1 MVSDRTLTDAW
12 HALAFLLV
20 YGLVATAI
28 APRFTPYPRVLATLA
43 ITIGIFGALDIL
55 PALARGERPLL
66 NTKSR
71 LYSVRGLVMLISIV
85 LVTAVTIDWLRA
97 TTAFSEVVVTAT
109 GVTVGVAVVVSP
121 LFVYYWQQSRADRR
135 PA

>member
-1 MVSDRTLTDAW
+1 MVSERTFTDAW
-12 HALAFLLV
+12 HALGFLFL

-28 APRFTPYPRVLATLA
+28 APRFMPYPRVLAALA
-43 ITIGIFGALDIL
+43 VAIVIFGALDIL
-55 PALARGERPLL
+55 PPLVKGERPLIDSE
-66 NTKSR
+66 SR

-97 TTAFSEVVVTAT
+97 TTAFSEVVVTVA
-109 GVTVGVAVVVSP
+109 GFTVGIAIVVGPLVA
-121 LFVYYWQQSRADRR
+121 YYWRRSRADRG